1 MLTLDGPF
9 KLIPALYYSVCSV
22 SDVGQLLQCTMGDED
37 PGCVHSG
44 QTSGSCPHYCGGTS
58 PDLQRLVHTLVTP
71 VEPVE
76 LNYRKPHVVPF

>member
-37 PGCVHSG
+37 RSRMCS
-44 QTSGSCPHYCGGTS
+44 QWANFWLLSSLLWW
-58 PDLQRLVHTLVTP
+58 D
-71 VEPVE
+71 
-76 LNYRKPHVVPF
+76 